1 MHMSDGEVKKIRR
14 NQTGSKEDVILIL
27 YQVINLFD
35 QIYIKNS
42 KYYYLYMILNNYNYT
57 VESKYIYL
65 FRVINVN
72 NIFYKLISQ
81 T

>member
-1 MHMSDGEVKKIRR
+1 
-14 NQTGSKEDVILIL
+14 
-27 YQVINLFD
+27 
-35 QIYIKNS
+35 
-42 KYYYLYMILNNYNYT
+42 MILNNYNYT